1 MKLDQY
7 IAELLEE
14 HDCVIV
20 PEFGG
25 FVANYAPAKINTVNN
40 RFDPPHR
47 NISFN
52 KFLVHN
58 DGLLAAYV
66 ARKEN
71 EAYEAALRDIRNY
84 SLYLKAE
91 LRTQKR
97 VNIEKVGIIFMQ
109 ADGTFRFEQV
119 RNPDFFRE
127 GFGLDS
133 FFGKAIERKAGLHS
147 MIEPKSESPGIH
159 SLSTEA
165 SPTKAKE
172 SASRSANEVEGVKEK
187 AKVKLITMNPN
198 EPGSMEAA
206 KGKKRYLPAAAAILG
221 IPLISYALWIAM
233 GTPLFKDR
241 SEFHA
246 SDLNPFTEKVCTT
259 YHVRDAIYVP
269 EELNQDESF
278 VVVESDD
285 YLELKRHDARDKT
298 LVVNLVN
305 KHKKE
310 ASNTDSA
317 LRYHIIGGCFSVEDN
332 AHRLVNTFKKR
343 GSNASIVDKKGAL
356 TRVSI
361 ASFATRKEAKAALD
375 SLRNEAK
382 GAWILYK

>member
-25 FVANYAPAKINTVNN
+25 FVANYAPAKINAVNN

-71 EAYEAALRDIRNY
+71 EAYEAALHDIRNY
-84 SLYLKAE
+84 SLYLRSE

-97 VNIEKVGIIFMQ
+97 VSIEKVGIVFMQ

-119 RNPDFFRE
+119 KNPDFFRE

-133 FFGKAIERKAGLHS
+133 FFGKAIERKAGLYS
-147 MIEPKSESPGIH
+147 VIEPKSESPGIH
-159 SLSTEA
+159 SKSFEDSKTRA
-165 SPTKAKE
+165 NE
-172 SASRSANEVEGVKEK
+172 SASQSAIEVEGPKGMTAERV
-187 AKVKLITMNPN
+187 ITMKPS
-198 EPGSMEAA
+198 ESGSGVAPRS
-206 KGKKRYLPAAAAILG
+206 KKSYLPAAAAILG

-259 YHVRDAIYVP
+259 YNVRDAIYVP
-269 EELNQDESF
+269 EELKQDESF
-278 VVVESDD
+278 VVVESEHFI
-285 YLELKRHDARDKT
+285 ELKRLDARDKT
-298 LVVNLVN
+298 LVVNLLN

-310 ASNTDSA
+310 ASTTETA

-332 AHRLVNTFKKR
+332 AHRLVATFKER
-343 GSNASIVDKKGAL
+343 GSNASIVDKKGSL
-356 TRVSI
+356 TRVSS

-375 SLRNEAK
+375 SLRNEAR